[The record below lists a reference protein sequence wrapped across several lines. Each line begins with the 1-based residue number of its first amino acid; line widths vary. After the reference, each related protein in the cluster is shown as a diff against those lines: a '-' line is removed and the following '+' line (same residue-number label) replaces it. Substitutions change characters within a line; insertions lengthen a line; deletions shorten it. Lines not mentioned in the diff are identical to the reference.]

1 MIKVLLIFLIACFGY
16 SDYFTGKS
24 LQTRPLVLGPLV
36 GLVMGDMQAGCV
48 IGATMELA
56 LMGAVGVGAAL
67 PPEVVSGGILGTAFA
82 IAGHKDAGMAVA
94 LGLPIAMLVMLLRNF
109 LFIVIV
115 PLFANRADKYAEQ
128 GDIKGVSRMHWFGG
142 IFGMYLPMAI
152 LVAVAY
158 YLGSGVMET
167 VLNAIPQFVQDGLT
181 ISAGILPALGF
192 AILLRMILNKKIAA
206 FLAIGF
212 VMTAYLGLPVLGVA
226 IMAVSIVALMAFGRF
241 GDAKPAVV
249 GVGEM
254 EVEEDDDF

>member
-36 GLVMGDMQAGCV
+36 GLVMGDLQTGCI
-48 IGATMELA
+48 IGATVELA
-56 LMGAVGVGAAL
+56 MMGAVGVGAAL
-67 PPEVVSGGILGTAFA
+67 PPEVVSGAILGTAFA
-82 IAGHKDAGMAVA
+82 IEGGKDAGMAVA

-109 LFIVIV
+109 LFIPVV
-115 PLFANRADKYAEQ
+115 PLFANRADKYAAE
-128 GDIKGVSRMHWFGG
+128 GDVKGVSRMHWFGG

-158 YLGSGVMET
+158 YAGSGVMEN

-192 AILLRMILNKKIAA
+192 AILLRMIINKKIAA

-212 VMTAYLGLPVLGVA
+212 VLTAYMGLPVLGVA
-226 IMAVSIVALMAFGRF
+226 IMAVSIIMIMAFGSY
-241 GDAKPAVV
+241 
-249 GVGEM
+249 GEKKHATAGEVQM
-254 EVEEDDDF
+254 EVEDDDF

>member
-1 MIKVLLIFLIACFGY
+1 
-16 SDYFTGKS
+16 
-24 LQTRPLVLGPLV
+24 
-36 GLVMGDMQAGCV
+36 
-48 IGATMELA
+48 
-56 LMGAVGVGAAL
+56 
-67 PPEVVSGGILGTAFA
+67 
-82 IAGHKDAGMAVA
+82 MAVA

-192 AILLRMILNKKIAA
+192 AIIIITIGRKDLLAY
-206 FLAIGF
+206 FFIGF
-212 VMTAYLGLPVLGVA
+212 FAVAYLGINTMAAAVFGGCIAVLVTINARKNKKGA
-226 IMAVSIVALMAFGRF
+226 AA
-241 GDAKPAVV
+241 
-249 GVGEM
+249 
-254 EVEEDDDF
+254 

>member
-158 YLGSGVMET
+158 YLLSRKWSDGNGIECYSAICSGWAHNFSGNPSGT
-167 VLNAIPQFVQDGLT
+167 WICN
-181 ISAGILPALGF
+181 SAKNDF
-192 AILLRMILNKKIAA
+192 EQEDC
-206 FLAIGF
+206 
-212 VMTAYLGLPVLGVA
+212 
-226 IMAVSIVALMAFGRF
+226 SIFSNWICNDCIFRAPGTWC
-241 GDAKPAVV
+241 GYY
-249 GVGEM
+249 GG
-254 EVEEDDDF
+254 

>member
-36 GLVMGDMQAGCV
+36 GLAMGDLQTGCV

-109 LFIVIV
+109 LFIAIV
-115 PLFANRADKYAEQ
+115 PLLQIEQ
-128 GDIKGVSRMHWFGG
+128 ISMLRKVISKEYQEC
-142 IFGMYLPMAI
+142 IGMVESL
-152 LVAVAY
+152 
-158 YLGSGVMET
+158 ECT
-167 VLNAIPQFVQDGLT
+167 FQW
-181 ISAGILPALGF
+181 
-192 AILLRMILNKKIAA
+192 R
-206 FLAIGF
+206 FL
-212 VMTAYLGLPVLGVA
+212 
-226 IMAVSIVALMAFGRF
+226 
-241 GDAKPAVV
+241 
-249 GVGEM
+249 
-254 EVEEDDDF
+254 

>member
-36 GLVMGDMQAGCV
+36 GLAMGDMQAGCV

-226 IMAVSIVALMAFGRF
+226 IMAVSIVALMAFGGF

>member
-36 GLVMGDMQAGCV
+36 GLVMGDLQAGCV

-56 LMGAVGVGAAL
+56 MMGAVGVGAAL
-67 PPEVVSGGILGTAFA
+67 PPEVVSGSILGTAFV

-109 LFIVIV
+109 LFIAIV
-115 PLFANRADKYAEQ
+115 PLFANRADEYAKQ

-142 IFGMYLPMAI
+142 IFGMYLPLAV
-152 LVAVAY
+152 LTAVAY
-158 YLGSGVMET
+158 FLGSNVMEK
-167 VLNAIPQFVQDGLT
+167 VLNSIPQFVQDGLT

-206 FLAIGF
+206 YLAIGF
-212 VMTAYLGLPVLGVA
+212 VMTAYLHLPVLGVA
-226 IMAVSIVALMAFGRF
+226 IMAVSIVALMAFNDTGR
-241 GDAKPAVV
+241 PATV
-249 GVGEM
+249 GIDGM

>member
-36 GLVMGDMQAGCV
+36 GLAMGDLQTGCV

-94 LGLPIAMLVMLLRNF
+94 LGIPIAMLVMLLRNF
-109 LFIVIV
+109 LFIAIV
-115 PLFANRADKYAEQ
+115 PLFANRADQYAEK
-128 GDIKGVSRMHWFGG
+128 GDIKGVSRMHWYGG

-158 YLGSGVMET
+158 YLGSGVMENI
-167 VLNAIPQFVQDGLT
+167 LDAIPQFVQDGLT

-212 VMTAYLGLPVLGVA
+212 VMTAYLSLPVLGVA
-226 IMAVSIVALMAFGRF
+226 IMAVSIVALMVFGGV
-241 GDAKPAVV
+241 GDAKPVAA
-249 GVGEM
+249 GGM
-254 EVEEDDDF
+254 EVDEDDDF

>member
-36 GLVMGDMQAGCV
+36 GLVMGDLQAGCV
-48 IGATMELA
+48 IGATVELA
-56 LMGAVGVGAAL
+56 MMGAVGVGAAL

-109 LFIVIV
+109 LFIAIV

-128 GDIKGVSRMHWFGG
+128 GDIRGVSRMHWFGG
-142 IFGMYLPMAI
+142 IFGMYLPLAV

-158 YLGSGVMET
+158 YLDSSVMES

-206 FLAIGF
+206 FLAVGF

-226 IMAVSIVALMAFGRF
+226 IMAVSIVALMAFGGF
-241 GDAKPAVV
+241 GEARPAAA
-249 GVGEM
+249 GAGEM
-254 EVEEDDDF
+254 EVEDDEDF

>member
-1 MIKVLLIFLIACFGY
+1 
-16 SDYFTGKS
+16 
-24 LQTRPLVLGPLV
+24 
-36 GLVMGDMQAGCV
+36 MGDMQAGCV

>member
-1 MIKVLLIFLIACFGY
+1 
-16 SDYFTGKS
+16 
-24 LQTRPLVLGPLV
+24 
-36 GLVMGDMQAGCV
+36 
-48 IGATMELA
+48 
-56 LMGAVGVGAAL
+56 MGAVGVGAAL

>member
-226 IMAVSIVALMAFGRF
+226 IMAVSIVALMAFGGF

-249 GVGEM
+249 GAGEM